1 LSLPRW
7 RPGARVRLGGRLRA
21 LATLLRVH
29 EHVGGER
36 TEWLWAFAEDGALL
50 EAAPRGRFVYESHRV
65 FGPGSEPYLQLAA
78 PDGALARF
86 ERRVRAGKVEAEP
99 TFVTLG
105 GREYRLVATGNAVVE
120 REGPPPALAGWS
132 SLGDDPGENVY
143 FVMSDVADGTPA
155 LGLWTR
161 VVCISLGREATQ

>member
-1 LSLPRW
+1 MSLPRW
-7 RPGARVRLGGRLRA
+7 RPGGRTRLGGRVRT
-21 LATLLRVH
+21 LATVLRVH
-29 EHVGGER
+29 EQVGGQR

-50 EAAPRGRFVYESHRV
+50 EAAPRGRFVYEAHRV
-65 FGPGSEPYLQLAA
+65 LGPSSEPYLQLAA

-86 ERRVRAGKVEAEP
+86 ERRVRAGKVELEP

-120 REGPPPALAGWS
+120 RDGPPPALAAWS
-132 SLGDDPGENVY
+132 ALGDDPGENVY
-143 FVMSDVADGTPA
+143 FLMVDTSDGTPA

-161 VVCISLGREATQ
+161 VVCVSTGREATR